1 MIGIIDYGMGNLGSV
16 KKAFEYLDIPTAIIS
31 DAQGLKNSSALVL
44 PGVGAFGDAMANLNR
59 SGMVETLLA
68 EVKKGKPFLGICLGL
83 QLLFLESEED
93 QGIKGLDLVPGQV
106 KRFEGNMKIPH
117 VGWNS
122 VKWQKDSVLFK
133 GIPSELYFYFVH
145 SYYVIPSMRE
155 AISAET
161 TYSDIP
167 FTAAVEQENI
177 FAVQFHPEK
186 SGEWG
191 LAILKNFGELM
202 KQ

>member
-31 DAQGLKNSSALVL
+31 DAKGLKNSSALVL
-44 PGVGAFGDAMANLNR
+44 PGVGAFGDAMENLNR
-59 SGMVETLLA
+59 SGMIETLLD

-93 QGIKGLDLVPGQV
+93 QGVKGLDLVPGLV

-122 VKWQKDSVLFK
+122 VRWQKDSLLFK
-133 GIPSELYFYFVH
+133 GIPSDSYFYFVH
-145 SYYVIPSMRE
+145 SYYVIPSMQE
-155 AISAET
+155 VISAQT
-161 TYSDIP
+161 TYSDIS
-167 FTAAVEQENI
+167 FTAAVEQENT

-202 KQ
+202 KR